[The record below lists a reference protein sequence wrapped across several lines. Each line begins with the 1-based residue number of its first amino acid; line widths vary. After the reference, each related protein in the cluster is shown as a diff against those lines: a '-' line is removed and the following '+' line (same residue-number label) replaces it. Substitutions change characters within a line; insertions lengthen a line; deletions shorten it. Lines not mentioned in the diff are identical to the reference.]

1 MIIWI
6 EVTKDEYELPIAV
19 ADSAGELANLCGTT
33 KNAVTSSAYRKGRK
47 GRKGRFRRVDIQ
59 ENDNVDT

>member
-1 MIIWI
+1 MIIYAK
-6 EVTKDEYELPIAV
+6 VTRDEYELPIAV

-33 KNAVTSSAYRKGRK
+33 KNAVMSSAYRK

-59 ENDNVDT
+59 ENDDVDT